1 MRWENDDAWRP
12 KLPWYSLCDRY
23 EDMVDIRVIQKVEEE
38 IRLIY
43 EGDEPIAFVI
53 CYSNNNQIED
63 CINPNPQVDMIQGQF
78 PFQAELIRPWK
89 KLFTDGTETDG
100 ILLVKNLFQM
110 KRKKI

>member
-53 CYSNNNQIED
+53 CYSNNNQIDD
-63 CINPNPQVDMIQGQF
+63 CINPNPEVDMIQG
-78 PFQAELIRPWK
+78 
-89 KLFTDGTETDG
+89 
-100 ILLVKNLFQM
+100 
-110 KRKKI
+110 

>member
-63 CINPNPQVDMIQGQF
+63 CINPNAEVDMIQGWF
-78 PFQAELIRPWK
+78 PSQTSLIHRLENIIHGRNRDEPS
-89 KLFTDGTETDG
+89 
-100 ILLVKNLFQM
+100 
-110 KRKKI
+110 